1 MQHSIIECCISEK
14 QQARKAEQS
23 KEVIICCVWPLVRKN
38 TWWSMTISRSC
49 SWEELRIIFVSWSMH
64 REGEHRAKHGAGE
77 PDHRSGGESEASQIL
92 CGRRAPGEVPQE
104 VKCDH
109 HKGKCGQVI
118 SYGNNRRKSGSVRA
132 RQGSSYSGY
141 YKTKNKYLG
150 EKDFSITI
158 QIRTLPQKELGSN
171 TRR

>member
-1 MQHSIIECCISEK
+1 MLRLTVSPEEYLMINDNIKI
-14 QQARKAEQS
+14 
-23 KEVIICCVWPLVRKN
+23 VFLGGTKN
-38 TWWSMTISRSC
+38 H
-49 SWEELRIIFVSWSMH
+49 LRIMIDAP
-64 REGEHRAKHGAGE
+64 REVNIVRSTVLENQITDPEERAKLPKYYAEEEHPE
-77 PDHRSGGESEASQIL
+77 KYR
-92 CGRRAPGEVPQE
+92 
-104 VKCDH
+104 KCDH
-109 HKGKCGQVI
+109 HKGKCGQII